1 MAINNDADILEM
13 LRESRTIAVVGL
25 SSNPFRASFGV
36 TEYMQGAG
44 YRILPVNPNEKE
56 VLGERAFP
64 SLADALAAVPEGV
77 EMVNVFRQ
85 PDEVPQIVEDA
96 IAAGAKYLW
105 LQEGVTHEAA
115 EQRAREAG
123 LKVVS
128 DRCLFKEHRRL
139 ML

>member
-1 MAINNDADILEM
+1 MANNDADMLEM

-25 SSNPFRASFGV
+25 SSNPFRPSLGV
-36 TEYMQGAG
+36 SEYMQGAG
-44 YRILPVNPNEKE
+44 YRIVPINPKESE
-56 VLGERAFP
+56 VLGEKAFP
-64 SLADALAAVPEGV
+64 SLADAAAALGASP

-85 PDEVPQIVEDA
+85 PDAVPQVVEEA

-105 LQEGVTHEAA
+105 LQEGVTHEEA
-115 EQRAREAG
+115 ERRARAAG

-139 ML
+139 GL